1 MKKLKLDLDSLDVRS
16 FATETVPEER
26 GTVQGRGISRQQQ
39 ELTITQLPQTDTG
52 TTSFTYPNTFGTGPC
67 TTAPSSDFP
76 CFTTGQQTAL

>member
-26 GTVQGRGISRQQQ
+26 GTVQARGITLPKQ
-39 ELTITQLPQTDTG
+39 ELTFPQTDTQPP
-52 TTSFTYPNTFGTGPC
+52 SLTYPDTWGTGPC

-76 CFTTGQQTAL
+76 CYTIDEQTVN